1 MRKSKFTKMLSVTLL
16 LLFSF
21 AIVPGIKVMAV
32 PEDIVIDYL
41 SLNDLHGTVDD
52 SASSSNPG
60 MARVA
65 TFIKGEMAK
74 NPNTFLVSAGDQYQG
89 SSISNLTYGDVVND
103 ILKHLGM
110 ITSAVG
116 NHEFDWGADHI
127 VRWAKEGGFPFVASN
142 IEVTDAAKPEGW
154 DDHVK
159 PYYVHE
165 VTVGD
170 ETLKIG
176 FIGIAT
182 PETSYK
188 TAAAYVEGFTFTDPA
203 AATNKW
209 EKVLREDEGVD
220 AVLALTHLG
229 GFQNSEGVVS
239 GEIVPY
245 AEAVSVDGIFI
256 GHTHQTVNG
265 EVNCIKIVQGQY
277 NGRSIS
283 KLSLTFEATAEGRVL
298 SDITGTVTDLRAM
311 KATLVEDPAV
321 KAIIDE
327 YYVRL
332 KPILEQELG
341 SIPVDLPHNTNDMEV
356 TPMGQFVAKTMA
368 EVGGTQIGIINGGGI
383 RGGFEAGDI
392 TMGTMY
398 SILPFDNALVTL
410 NVSGAELKKLI
421 DHGINSPDFRSG
433 QFYGIEVWYD
443 KTAPYKER
451 VATIKLSDGTMVQ
464 DDEMYSV
471 STLDFIFTGGDKY
484 DFSKAEDVVET
495 YLPVR
500 DLISEAIKEMEV
512 IDFTFEQNLHELLR
526 IDYLSLNDLHGTVDD
541 KTSSSNPG
549 MARVATFIKDRMAM
563 NAHTYLVSAGDQYQ
577 GSSISNLT
585 YGDVVNEILAH
596 LGMLTSAVGNH
607 EFDWG
612 ADHIVRWAKEGDFPF
627 VASNIEVTDAAKPA
641 EWDTYVKPY
650 YIQEITVD
658 EQTFKIGF
666 IGIATPETAFKTA
679 AEHVQ
684 GFTFTDPAEATNK
697 WEKVLREEGV
707 DVVLALTHLG
717 AFQNEEGVISGE
729 IVDYANK
736 ISVDG
741 IFAGHTHQ
749 VVNGRVNDIPIV
761 QGQYNG
767 RSISLLSLNFDM
779 TEEGYVYSHVTS
791 EVFNLRNMKADLA
804 EDPAVKAI
812 IDEYYVVLGPI
823 LDEVIGS
830 IEIDLPHNTDDMEV
844 TPMGQ
849 FVAKTMAEV
858 GGTQIG
864 IINGGGIRGGFEAGD
879 ITMGTMYA
887 ILPFDN
893 ALVTLEVSGA
903 ELRQLIDH
911 GINSPDFR
919 SGQFYGIKVW
929 YDEDA
934 EYKERV
940 TSMRLLD
947 GTPIEDD
954 VMYTVSTLDFIYTGG
969 DKYDFSKAENV
980 VETYL
985 PVRDLITEA
994 IREMEVIEFEFVENL
1009 FVGEDTTVD
1018 EPVEEEPVEEEPVEE
1033 EPVDEEEVEEE
1044 GPALPAT
1051 GSLGTGAFYGLGI
1064 LSLVAGA
1071 YVSKKSS
1078 KKSA

>member
-1 MRKSKFTKMLSVTLL
+1 MLSVTLL

-21 AIVPGIKVMAV
+21 AIVPGIKVMAA
-32 PEDIVIDYL
+32 PADIVIDYL

-52 SASSSNPG
+52 SASKSNPG

-127 VRWAKEGGFPFVASN
+127 VRWAEEGGFPFVASN

-188 TAAAYVEGFTFTDPA
+188 TAAEHVEGFTFTDPA

-209 EKVLREDEGVD
+209 AKVLREEEGVD

-229 GFQNSEGVVS
+229 GFQNSEGVIS
-239 GEIVPY
+239 GEIVAY

-265 EVNCIKIVQGQY
+265 EINDIKIVQGQF

-283 KLSLTFEATAEGRVL
+283 KLSLTFEVTADGPVL
-298 SDITGTVTDLRAM
+298 SDITGTVTNLRNM
-311 KATLVEDPAV
+311 KESLVEDPAV

-327 YYVRL
+327 YYVVL
-332 KPILEQELG
+332 GPILDEVIG
-341 SIPVDLPHNTNDMEV
+341 SVEADLPHNTNDMEV

-398 SILPFDNALVTL
+398 SILPFDNALVTF

-443 KTAPYKER
+443 KDAPYKER
-451 VATIKLSDGTMVQ
+451 VNSIRLLDGSIVQ
-464 DDEMYSV
+464 DDKMYSV
-471 STLDFIFTGGDKY
+471 STLDFIFDGGDKY

-500 DLISEAIKEMEV
+500 NLITEAIREMEV
-512 IDFTFEQNLHELLR
+512 IDFTFEQNLHDGDVFR

-541 KTSSSNPG
+541 SASSSNPG
-549 MARVATFIKDRMAM
+549 MARVATFIKHRMAM
-563 NAHTYLVSAGDQYQ
+563 NPNTYLVSAGDQYQ
-577 GSSISNLT
+577 GSSMSNLT
-585 YGDVVNEILAH
+585 YGDVVNDILAH

-650 YIQEITVD
+650 YVQEVTVG
-658 EQTFKIGF
+658 EQTLKIGF
-666 IGIATPETAFKTA
+666 IGIATPETSFKTA
-679 AEHVQ
+679 AEHVE
-684 GFTFTDPAEATNK
+684 GFTFTDPVEATNK
-697 WEKVLREEGV
+697 WEKVLREEEGV

-717 AFQNEEGVISGE
+717 AFQNAEGIISGE
-729 IVDYANK
+729 IVAYANN
-736 ISVDG
+736 VNVEG

-779 TEEGYVYSHVTS
+779 TEEGFVFSHVTS

-830 IEIDLPHNTDDMEV
+830 IEKDLPHNTNDMEV

-849 FVAKTMAEV
+849 FVAKTMAKV

-879 ITMGTMYA
+879 ITMGTMYS

-940 TSMRLLD
+940 TSIRLLD
-947 GTPIEDD
+947 GTPIKDD
-954 VMYTVSTLDFIYTGG
+954 EMYTVSTLDFIYDGG

-1018 EPVEEEPVEEEPVEE
+1018 EPVEE
-1033 EPVDEEEVEEE
+1033 D
-1044 GPALPAT
+1044 GPTLPAT